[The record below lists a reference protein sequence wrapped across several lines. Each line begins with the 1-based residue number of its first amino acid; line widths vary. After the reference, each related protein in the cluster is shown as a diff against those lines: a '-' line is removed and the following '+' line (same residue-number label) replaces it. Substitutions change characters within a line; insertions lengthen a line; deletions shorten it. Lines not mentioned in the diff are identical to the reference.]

1 MRRTDTPSKIRNW
14 FTISVIRNG
23 RRGKVT
29 LEMASATKITSVETF
44 LSRVWELKDSAY
56 LHLYRGQHED
66 FPLLPKLFRPPR
78 NAKTVRKTEDELL
91 HQFKNRSP
99 YLLPTKPDNDWDWLS
114 LGQHFGLPTRLLD
127 WTGNPLSA
135 LFFALDADSHL
146 SPTVYIYHA
155 KEHQIIDEDVKQT
168 EHPFKIKQTR
178 IFQPMGHSPRVA
190 MQAGWHT
197 VHRIH
202 GKDDKRRFLPLED
215 MEYHQQKLDKVQI
228 EPPALEPLRNELR
241 EMGIHHAT
249 IYGDLHT
256 VCVSIARE
264 FGIN

>member
-1 MRRTDTPSKIRNW
+1 MTRTD
-14 FTISVIRNG
+14 
-23 RRGKVT
+23 KV
-29 LEMASATKITSVETF
+29 TSVETF
-44 LSRVWELKDSAY
+44 LRRVWDLKDSAD

-66 FPLLPKLFRPPR
+66 LPLLPKLFRPPGD
-78 NAKTVRKTEDELL
+78 ARKIRRTEDALL
-91 HQFKNRSP
+91 HRFKNHSP

-135 LFFALDADSHL
+135 LFFALDADKHP

-155 KEHQIIDEDVKQT
+155 KEKQIVNEDDKQT
-168 EHPFKIKQTR
+168 ARPFDIEQTK

-202 GKDDKRRFLPLED
+202 GTGDKSRFLPLED
-215 MEYHQQKLDKVQI
+215 MEFHQQRLDKVQI
-228 EPPALEPLRNELR
+228 EPTALEPLRNELR

-249 IYGDLHT
+249 VYGDLHT

-264 FGIN
+264 LGIK